1 MFIQPRER
9 TRNTGRIAWSVL
21 LHLAVLAVI
30 FHPVQKVR
38 VRASLPGTAA
48 GSHIELTYLPGGA
61 SAPIPNRDKS
71 APARAAKPKAEPK
84 RDIDLAL
91 VKIVPPPLAKTAPQ
105 QNTSSVSATPSSG
118 QSGLASNDALGN
130 DDIKIAL
137 TTYSPSPK
145 PDLSQ
150 LPHGTEGDVV
160 LDVTIDPTGFANPAV
175 ARLWGGGQDRRYGA
189 DVEISTDD
197 QGRHTGSFSAGT
209 AFPLRPGVR
218 AHIVI

>member
-160 LDVTIDPTGFANPAV
+160 LDVTIDPTGNV
-175 ARLWGGGQDRRYGA
+175 ADLQILRSLGYG
-189 DVEISTDD
+189 VEGKIVDT
-197 QGRHTGSFSAGT
+197 
-209 AFPLRPGVR
+209 VR
-218 AHIVI
+218 TWKFQPTTKDGIPVASVQELHFHYGPV